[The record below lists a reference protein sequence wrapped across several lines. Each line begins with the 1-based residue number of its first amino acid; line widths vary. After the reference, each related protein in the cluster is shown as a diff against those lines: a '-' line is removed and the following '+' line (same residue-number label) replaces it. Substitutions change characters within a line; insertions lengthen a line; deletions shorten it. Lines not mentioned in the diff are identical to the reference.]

1 MTMTDRP
8 RDYLERP
15 GQTRLALQRDMAMGA
30 LSPAELRVKYNATAS
45 ALKAFRTRHADTI
58 AAIAADINNRFAGLW
73 IADKEQRVAAYQA
86 DVDLVDAEVERVLA
100 ERDAAMKRAEIGAK
114 MHVHEMDEDGELLDA
129 QLSTAT
135 DLGRL
140 SRIKH
145 RALRSVAEELGQL
158 PTRMIVK
165 SEGGGAVHVY
175 GSGVDTDKV

>member
-1 MTMTDRP
+1 MSTKP
-8 RDYLERP
+8 RDFLERP
-15 GQTRLALQRDMAMGA
+15 GQTRLSLQRDLAEGR
-30 LSPAELRVKYNATAS
+30 LSPKELREKYDAS
-45 ALKAFRTRHADTI
+45 AAGIRDFERRHKDTI
-58 AAIAADINNRFAGLW
+58 DAIKADIENSLAGLW
-73 IADKEQRVAAYQA
+73 IADKESRVASYQA
-86 DVDLVDAEVERVLA
+86 DVELVDAEVERVLA
-100 ERDAAMKRAEIGAK
+100 ERDSTIAK
-114 MHVHEMDEDGELLDA
+114 ATGGVIEADEDGELLDA
-129 QLSTAT
+129 QLTVAT